1 MNLEKPTDAHTPD
14 PANPQFGS
22 GANGYPSALPQYTQL
37 SQNLP
42 VTQSQISYTTL
53 LMRWRCLVI
62 LLRD

>member
-42 VTQSQISYTTL
+42 VTQSQIS
-53 LMRWRCLVI
+53 
-62 LLRD
+62 